1 METSEGDEGGKNVFF
16 SPQAGMLNLLLRFS
30 CCVCRFSQPVFCV
43 VIRDLKPLTMSDG
56 VTSHTGTAGL
66 SHLRAYPQ
74 PNGGY
79 VIDCV
84 LCGLILKP
92 GWDSIQ
98 QHLLAHDDPPSQ
110 AEVKVGAESGAWPII
125 LVAAPPTVSI
135 TPPML
140 TSDPS
145 YEAHKLEIKETDF
158 QCSHCL
164 VTYLKRDGWKSHFR
178 RAKGASHPGLPREG
192 RFSVRAISLAGGV
205 RYVDASLQ
213 LYTTAWELAAAR
225 NQRLNQVNPAADA
238 KLAPAEPPR
247 RPNLEARRIA
257 LPDHAVASPE
267 DAKAGAK
274 ADVHVQRIGA
284 LDQSQDD
291 GYGAIDPGDF
301 VFASEAGNVAWS
313 FQEADMKI
321 KLPPHLFT
329 DGKANYFI
337 NKYLKAEAFFSKV
350 NICSDDSVRNT
361 FRAVSLERTPSELQ
375 NRLFMRPEAARPFC
389 RAADSNLM
397 SMLPND
403 RAEARVISSNLRLQ
417 RNVVSYHH
425 KLKRVAEKT
434 LDAFSFTLVKFE
446 NLLLRKHNLAA
457 RLLATGLD
465 VINVDYK
472 DFITGSLVWVLKLP
486 SVTATLVLKQ
496 FIAGCGI
503 NVVGSSDQANPA
515 WFFNRPGSIAKR
527 LSHLLRFAQYA
538 IIANTR
544 HNENRTALE
553 NENVARSLQHSP
565 FLNGLREAITTLR
578 QHEFQTQHQQNAALP
593 EIDQHGNHSAR
604 MLDGSLITRGDMA
617 AAADSLFGTAKGTVV
632 NLATVQLNL
641 CPELTDAVIEQCAIF
656 YRQPFSAGLSRTEKI
671 QIVVETMLEQKLNH
685 SMRYDHCPRGNAEAE
700 RFVILNSWWKNPLL
714 EAIRN
719 RKGLVD
725 DNLDGWGSLIS
736 LLHVTNGTPPRP
748 SDYCLF
754 DAPLLHLG
762 ANGKVVWKLDV
773 TKSSAKIA
781 AANFSMSDD
790 CCPLVLLYLRLF
802 QPPTSDE
809 VLKNFSF
816 KTCLNLRLSAAFGRQ
831 MLCEEEYR
839 KVAAIFATFLA
850 QDAMRDPSQA
860 AGLTLLTNIL
870 QELMGHTSNTHLS
883 ASYVG
888 SLISPITSEVWRRF
902 VLLRPPENQAPPSI
916 SQFREDFSTTFASH
930 IDRNITKL
938 TATLTEEKKLE
949 MISFLRG
956 CADLRSQKVLATF
969 PCGWGKKCGVDLMGS
984 LARETG
990 LKMKILHVL
999 PNNFL
1004 AREQAQPGFGAS
1016 CLDVKAIAWTDRLS
1030 MNDVGDDYDVVTVN
1044 FEQIMSYNFQT
1055 FYEQGKFFLCVMFD
1069 EAHEILEGWSWRP
1082 AVRRAARL
1090 LSAGGTVPMRYLS
1103 GSIPLAQREAF
1114 KTVLPH
1120 STPILEFGESYGVI
1134 DEKKAVLVEKCST
1147 EAEMLQRT
1155 INHTEQF
1162 LQLNPRSKVF
1172 VTCVDYHQVAKY
1184 SQTIASHFDQKTTV
1198 ASLSKKSATRCDAW
1212 MDAEND
1218 ACKILVATS
1227 LGNTGI
1233 TCRKCDLVIGPGLRA
1248 IAQLLQAAGRTGRGV
1263 VEAERP
1269 TAQFMLYHCS
1279 EYVTRKFGVRGGSGW
1294 TQIQESALA
1303 GISNP
1308 NDWSSATDLYGPES
1322 IERLVATNQCFR
1334 VYLARTLDKRKIP
1347 PCKLCINCVNRD
1359 AHPPSAHLADYV
1371 LEPRVDESTWQAV
1384 RDGFI
1389 RLQERCAFCAQ
1400 PQCRMTS
1407 CTQSQHAKKIPD
1419 LHRCCVCYLPPSAH
1433 RTIAFCP
1440 RPQAS
1445 RNGIKSDICP
1455 KCLVPLEHLNKVYNP
1470 LRQYTSQDLFSTRLG
1485 DEKLRAVHESQC
1497 AGRNQLIRDR
1507 IRNAVSNLVAF
1518 GSEQVLSSLGLDSK
1532 LSATERVQNVWT
1544 KLQTGHTLH
1553 IIPLIAASMRFLPD
1567 YVQSGQSG
1575 QHGSRPAIKR
1585 TLSSALDIAPK
1596 KVKLATSPA
1605 EVVAAQFE
1613 GKSEP
1618 RSDKRPKPPER
1629 ILTDKRLRSE
1639 PERNYSEMVE
1649 CLKTVFKLDSFR
1661 QNQAE
1666 AISSI
1671 RAGQHVLLIKPT
1683 GGGKSVVYQLP
1694 AMLSGQGIGVIVC
1707 PLLSLLRNQIAQLQE
1722 EYDIPAVSLSS
1733 ETKMSEVEIMFDKLK
1748 SGSVR
1753 LLYTTP
1759 EQLGKVVVQNRL
1771 SNLDVG

>member
-1 METSEGDEGGKNVFF
+1 
-16 SPQAGMLNLLLRFS
+16 
-30 CCVCRFSQPVFCV
+30 
-43 VIRDLKPLTMSDG
+43 MSDG

-66 SHLRAYPQ
+66 AHLRAYPQ

-84 LCGLILKP
+84 LCGNILKP

-98 QHLLAHDDPPSQ
+98 EHVLAHDNPPSQ
-110 AEVKVGAESGAWPII
+110 AELTVGAESGVWPII
-125 LVAAPPTVSI
+125 LVAALPTVSI
-135 TPPML
+135 TPPIL
-140 TSDPS
+140 TTDPS
-145 YEAHKLEIKETDF
+145 YEAHQLEIKETDF

-178 RAKGASHPGLPREG
+178 RAKAASHPGLPREG
-192 RFSVRAISLAGGV
+192 RFSVRAISLAGGI
-205 RYVDASLQ
+205 RYVDSSLQ
-213 LYTTAWELAAAR
+213 RYTTAWKLAAAR
-225 NQRLNQVNPAADA
+225 RNNQVNPAVDA
-238 KLAPAEPPR
+238 KLAPAELR
-247 RPNLEARRIA
+247 LDLEARRIA
-257 LPDHAVASPE
+257 LPSRAVPSPQDVKA
-267 DAKAGAK
+267 DAKADAP
-274 ADVHVQRIGA
+274 VLHLGA
-284 LDQSQDD
+284 LNQSQDD
-291 GYGAIDPGDF
+291 GYGAIDLGDF
-301 VFASEAGNVAWS
+301 VFASEAGNVAWT
-313 FQEADMKI
+313 FREADMKI

-329 DGKANYFI
+329 DGKASYFI

-350 NICSDDSVRNT
+350 NICSDDSVRDT
-361 FRAVSLERTPSELQ
+361 FRAVSLDRTPSELQ
-375 NRLFMRPEAARPFC
+375 NRLFMRPEAARSFC

-403 RAEARVISSNLRLQ
+403 RVEARVVSSNLRLQ
-417 RNVVSYHH
+417 RNVVSYHQ

-465 VINVDYK
+465 VINVDHK
-472 DFITGSLVWVLKLP
+472 AFITGSLVWVLKLP

-503 NVVGSSDQANPA
+503 NVIGSSDQANPA
-515 WFFNRPGSIAKR
+515 WFFNRPGSVAKR

-553 NENVARSLQHSP
+553 NETVARSLQQSP

-578 QHEFQTQHQQNAALP
+578 QHEVQTQHQQNAALP
-593 EIDQHGNHSAR
+593 EIDQHGNHSVR
-604 MLDGSLITRGDMA
+604 MLDGSLITRSDMA
-617 AAADSLFGTAKGTVV
+617 SAADSLFGTAKGTVV

-641 CPELTDAVIEQCAIF
+641 CPEITDAVVEQCAIF
-656 YRQPFSAGLSRTEKI
+656 YRQPFSDGLSRTEKI
-671 QIVVETMLEQKLNH
+671 QLVVETMLEQKLNT
-685 SMRYDHCPRGNAEAE
+685 SMRYDHCQRGKGEAE
-700 RFVILNSWWKNPLL
+700 RFVIMNSWWKNPFL

-773 TKSSAKIA
+773 TKAAAKIA
-781 AANFSMSDD
+781 AANFSMSDA

-816 KTCLNLRLSAAFGRQ
+816 RTCLNLRLSAAFGRQ

-839 KVAAIFATFLA
+839 KVSAIFATFLA

-902 VLLRPPENQAPPSI
+902 VLLRPPENQAPPLI
-916 SQFREDFSTTFASH
+916 SRFREDFSTTFASH

-938 TATLTEEKKLE
+938 TATLSGEKKSE
-949 MISFLRG
+949 MISFLHG
-956 CADLRSQKVLATF
+956 CADLRSQKLLATF

-1055 FYEQGKFFLCVMFD
+1055 FYEQGKSFLCVMFD

-1103 GSIPLAQREAF
+1103 GSIPLAQRQAF

-1120 STPILEFGESYGVI
+1120 SIPILEFGKSYGVV

-1147 EAEMLQRT
+1147 EAEMLLRT
-1155 INHTEQF
+1155 ISHTEQF
-1162 LQLNPRSKVF
+1162 LELYPKSKVF

-1184 SQTIASHFDQKTTV
+1184 SQTLASHFDKKTTV

-1218 ACKILVATS
+1218 DCKILVATS

-1248 IAQLLQAAGRTGRGV
+1248 IAQLLQAAGRAGRGV
-1263 VEAERP
+1263 VEAARP
-1269 TAQFMLYHCS
+1269 TAQFMLYHCR
-1279 EYVTRKFGVRGGSGW
+1279 EYVTRKFGVRGGPGW

-1303 GISNP
+1303 GITNP
-1308 NDWSSATDLYGPES
+1308 NYWPSATDLYGPES

-1334 VYLARTLDKRKIP
+1334 VYLARTLDKQEIS
-1347 PCKLCINCVNRD
+1347 PCKLCINCVNRND
-1359 AHPPSAHLADYV
+1359 APPPSAPLPHHV

-1419 LHRCCVCYLPPSAH
+1419 LHRCCVCYFPPSAH
-1433 RTIAFCP
+1433 RTVAFCS

-1445 RNGIKSDICP
+1445 RNGIKSDVCP

-1485 DEKLRAVHESQC
+1485 DEKARAVHETKC
-1497 AGRNQLIRDR
+1497 AGRDQLIRDR

-1518 GSEQVLSSLGLDSK
+1518 GSEPVLSSLGLDSK

-1553 IIPLIAASMRFLPD
+1553 IVPLLAAAMRFLPN
-1567 YVQSGQSG
+1567 YVQSAPPGAQS
-1575 QHGSRPAIKR
+1575 AVKR
-1585 TLSSALDIAPK
+1585 TLSSALEIAPK
-1596 KVKLATSPA
+1596 KVKLAASPS
-1605 EVVAAQFE
+1605 EVVALQFE

-1618 RSDKRPKPPER
+1618 LSDKRSMPPEHIR
-1629 ILTDKRLRSE
+1629 AGKRLRSD
-1639 PERNYSEMVE
+1639 PERNYAEMEE

-1707 PLLSLLRNQIAQLQE
+1707 PLLSLLRNQIAHLQE
-1722 EYDIPAVSLSS
+1722 EYNIPAVSLSS
-1733 ETKMSEVEIMFDKLK
+1733 ETKMSEVEIMFDKLN

-1759 EQLGKVVVQNRL
+1759 EQLAKVVVQNRL
-1771 SNLDVG
+1771 SNLVVGYQHLHSCGH